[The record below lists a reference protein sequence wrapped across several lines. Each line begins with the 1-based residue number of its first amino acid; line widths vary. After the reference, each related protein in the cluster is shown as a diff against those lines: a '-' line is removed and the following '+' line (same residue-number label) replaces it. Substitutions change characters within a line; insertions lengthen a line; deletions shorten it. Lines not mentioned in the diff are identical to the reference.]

1 MAPSFSQHFVHFDL
15 LELLAASSTNQQLIS
30 VQAEKVF
37 NQDLYFK
44 KTVKFVGE
52 PMTHLE
58 SIASSA
64 VLFNATAFLKMRKER
79 FLEIELGMHLP
90 Q

>member
-1 MAPSFSQHFVHFDL
+1 ML
-15 LELLAASSTNQQLIS
+15 L
-30 VQAEKVF
+30 QAEKAY

-44 KTVKFVGE
+44 KTVKYVGE

-64 VLFNATAFLKMRKER
+64 VFLLK
-79 FLEIELGMHLP
+79 LSVSCIYSA
-90 Q
+90 

>member
-1 MAPSFSQHFVHFDL
+1 MQS
-15 LELLAASSTNQQLIS
+15 
-30 VQAEKVF
+30 EKVF

-64 VLFNATAFLKMRKER
+64 VLAHYSGYCIFL
-79 FLEIELGMHLP
+79 FSIVLVAIIFIIVVVLLWVSCAIGLFCF
-90 Q
+90 